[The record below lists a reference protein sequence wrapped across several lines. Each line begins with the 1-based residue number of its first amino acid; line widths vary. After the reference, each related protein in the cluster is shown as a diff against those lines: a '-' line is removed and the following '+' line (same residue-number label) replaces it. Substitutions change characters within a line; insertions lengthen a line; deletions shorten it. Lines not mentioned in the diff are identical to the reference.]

1 MMSTPEHHP
10 KPRPTHDDDD
20 VPLHL
25 TPEGIIASALFVAL
39 LGVIMLQVVGR
50 IGVMRGPVWTE
61 ELSRWIWVWMA
72 IIGLGAVERNNA
84 HLRMGIIVEALPNL
98 LRKGLY
104 TLIDLAWLGLT
115 MHLTLIGYRS
125 VLRTWNNTAVSLPL
139 TDAVLYASYPVAA
152 LFIIWRI
159 LQRLVRRSQGKGE
172 DA

>member
-1 MMSTPEHHP
+1 MTKPEHRP
-10 KPRPTHDDDD
+10 EPRLSHDDDD
-20 VPLHL
+20 VQLHL
-25 TPEGIIASALFVAL
+25 TPEGIIASALFAAL
-39 LGVIMLQVVGR
+39 IGVILLQVIGR

-84 HLRMGIIVEALPNL
+84 HLRMGIIVDALPDL
-98 LRKGLY
+98 FRKGLY

-152 LFIIWRI
+152 VFIGWRI
-159 LQRLVRRSQGKGE
+159 VQRLVRRTQGKGE